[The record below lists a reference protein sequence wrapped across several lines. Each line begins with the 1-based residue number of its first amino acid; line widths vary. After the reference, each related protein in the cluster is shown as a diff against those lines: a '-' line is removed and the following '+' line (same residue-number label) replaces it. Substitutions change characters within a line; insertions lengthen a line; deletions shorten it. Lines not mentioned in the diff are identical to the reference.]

1 MKCFDCKTQI
11 DDAIGYEAHI
21 LCYPCYDIW
30 SKADIEATKTLSK
43 KG

>member
-11 DDAIGYEAHI
+11 NDGIGYEAHI

-30 SKADIEATKTLSK
+30 SKLDTDARLTLSK